1 MPPVDFCFATTAPAV
16 MANATA
22 AENNVFGAFMF
33 SLPEKLFLYGGRI
46 YDYI

>member
-1 MPPVDFCFATTAPAV
+1 
-16 MANATA
+16 MAKATA

-33 SLPEKLFLYGGRI
+33 SLPEKFFLYSGRV